1 MGRTREGEWYGMGW
15 DGCERMPHLHE
26 SVSPGEKKKK
36 DKMLGKE
43 REREGMRGRA
53 EREMRWMRWGGRRE
67 ERAHHLSGTTVSL

>member
-1 MGRTREGEWYGMGW
+1 MGW
-15 DGCERMPHLHE
+15 DGMD
-26 SVSPGEKKKK
+26 VSGCLTCMRVFPLEKEEEKKKK
-36 DKMLGKE
+36 DKMIVKE